1 LFLKKQKITAWGWGP
16 GPNDVS

>member
-1 LFLKKQKITAWGWGP
+1 LFLKKQKITGWGWGP